1 MNDKCN
7 KNGSGVARVLRKISR
22 MVTPGRGRREPDANG
37 LSGVNDYWRQ
47 LTPEEI
53 AAGQHKDFVGGMWD
67 EIGDLQIE
75 FLKARG
81 LSPGHRLADIGCGS
95 LRGGVRFV
103 SYLDRGNYYGLDIN
117 ASLIEAGKEELARSG
132 LTGKQPNLLVNDK
145 FEMSRF
151 GASFDYAIAVSV
163 FTHLYMNHI
172 ARCLAEAKKV
182 LKPGGRLFATF
193 FEAPSPLHLE
203 PIAHDRGGV
212 VSNYDADPFH
222 YSFSEIERL
231 AETAGL
237 SVEHIGDWGHPR
249 DQRMLCF
256 SPK

>member
-1 MNDKCN
+1 
-7 KNGSGVARVLRKISR
+7 VARVLRKIVR
-22 MVTPGRGRREPDANG
+22 MVTPGRDKRESHASDPR
-37 LSGVNDYWRQ
+37 GVNDYWRQ
-47 LTPEEI
+47 STADEI

-67 EIGDLQIE
+67 EIGDLQIG

-81 LSPGHRLADIGCGS
+81 LSPGHRLVDIGCGS
-95 LRGGVRFV
+95 LRGGVRCV

-117 ASLIEAGKEELARSG
+117 ASLIEAGREELVRSG

-151 GASFDYAIAVSV
+151 GVSFDYAIAVSV

-172 ARCLAEAKKV
+172 ARCLVEARKV
-182 LKPGGRLFATF
+182 LKPGGKLFATF
-193 FEAPSPLHLE
+193 FESPSSLHVE
-203 PIAHDRGGV
+203 PIAHDPKGV
-212 VSNYDADPFH
+212 VPNYDADPFH
-222 YSFSEIERL
+222 YSFAGIERL

-237 SVEHIGDWGHPR
+237 SAEHVGDWGHPR

-256 SPK
+256 SPG

>member
-1 MNDKCN
+1 MVEIISSRQDGEKRHGA
-7 KNGSGVARVLRKISR
+7 KVSGV
-22 MVTPGRGRREPDANG
+22 D
-37 LSGVNDYWRQ
+37 DYRPR
-47 LTPEEI
+47 LTAEEI
-53 AAGQHKDFVGGMWD
+53 AAGEHKDFVGGLWE
-67 EIGDLQIE
+67 EIGDLQAE
-75 FLKARG
+75 FLKAEG
-81 LSPGHRLADIGCGS
+81 LLPGHRLMDIGCGS

-117 ASLIEAGKEELARSG
+117 ASLIEAGKRDLAWLNLS
-132 LTGKQPNLLVNDK
+132 GKQPNLLVNDN
-145 FEMSRF
+145 FELSRF
-151 GASFDYAIAVSV
+151 GVSFDYAIAVSV
-163 FTHLYMNHI
+163 FTHLHTNHI
-172 ARCLAEAKKV
+172 ARCLAETRKV
-182 LKPGGRLFATF
+182 LKSGGRLFATF

-237 SVEHIGDWGHPR
+237 SVKHIGDWGHPR

-256 SPK
+256 SPV